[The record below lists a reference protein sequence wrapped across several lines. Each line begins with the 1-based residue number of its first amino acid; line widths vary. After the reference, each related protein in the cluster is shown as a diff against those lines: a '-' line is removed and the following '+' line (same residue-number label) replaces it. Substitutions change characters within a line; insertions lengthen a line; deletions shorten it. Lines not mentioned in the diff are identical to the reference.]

1 MNEIKLDFS
10 IGDLENLSGIK
21 AHTIRI
27 WEKRYGILEPA
38 RKDSKSR
45 LYTNQEL
52 QKVLNIASLIQHGY
66 KISKIAVL
74 SNEEISE
81 LVKNLE
87 IDPKNPNVVLQ
98 QFKTAMMTYNEELFW
113 NTYKTLK
120 TEIDVSTIF
129 TDYIFILLQQTGFLW
144 QTQEILPSHEHF
156 VSNII
161 RMILI
166 NETCNLNQP
175 QINQK
180 FTYILFTPLG
190 EIHELALLFIQ
201 FQLKK
206 LGLNSIYLGTNV
218 PINTLQS
225 VNKQYNNCIYILHNT
240 VLPNIKITDL
250 ILQLQLHQPDINIWI
265 SGKYDLKADK
275 KHDQKFIKHFDSLV
289 NFHKLLKK
297 NSA

>member
-1 MNEIKLDFS
+1 MSEIKLDFS

-52 QKVLNIASLIQHGY
+52 QKILNIASLIQHGY

-74 SNEEISE
+74 SNQEIFE

-87 IDPKNPNVVLQ
+87 IDPKNHNVVLN

-113 NTYKTLK
+113 NTYNTLK
-120 TEIDVSTIF
+120 TQVDVTTIF

-144 QTQEILPSHEHF
+144 QTHEILPSHEHF

-166 NETCNLNQP
+166 NETCLLPFKVNKSQDT
-175 QINQK
+175 
-180 FTYILFTPLG
+180 FILFTPLG
-190 EIHELALLFIQ
+190 EIHELTLLFLQ
-201 FQLKK
+201 YQLKK
-206 LGLNSIYLGTNV
+206 LQLNCIYLGANV
-218 PINTLQS
+218 PINTLKT
-225 VNKQYNNCIYILHNT
+225 VKKQYTNVIYILHNT
-240 VLPNIKITDL
+240 ILPTSKISDL
-250 ILQLQLHQPDINIWI
+250 LDQLQQEDIETKIWI
-265 SGKYDLKADK
+265 SGKFDLTSHK
-275 KHDQKFIKHFDSLV
+275 KHIKHFDTLAA
-289 NFHKLLKK
+289 FHKLIKK
-297 NSA
+297 NSV